1 MHAKIIWFT
10 GLSGSGKSTLS
21 LALSKI
27 LKKKRYKIKI
37 IDGDSFRKK
46 SKNINKFT
54 KKNIY
59 LNNVSIIKYIAKIKK
74 DYDYI
79 LVAVISPFLKT
90 RSLSKKTFGRYY
102 YEVFVNC
109 SVKTLEKRD
118 TKDLYRQVRNKFI
131 SNLIGY
137 RSKIKYQKSKYSKI
151 NINTD
156 KNNVDSSLKIIIKKI
171 F

>member
-1 MHAKIIWFT
+1 M
-10 GLSGSGKSTLS
+10 
-21 LALSKI
+21 
-27 LKKKRYKIKI
+27 
-37 IDGDSFRKK
+37 
-46 SKNINKFT
+46 
-54 KKNIY
+54 
-59 LNNVSIIKYIAKIKK
+59 
-74 DYDYI
+74 
-79 LVAVISPFLKT
+79 
-90 RSLSKKTFGRYY
+90 FGRYY

-109 SVKTLEKRD
+109 RVKTLEKRD